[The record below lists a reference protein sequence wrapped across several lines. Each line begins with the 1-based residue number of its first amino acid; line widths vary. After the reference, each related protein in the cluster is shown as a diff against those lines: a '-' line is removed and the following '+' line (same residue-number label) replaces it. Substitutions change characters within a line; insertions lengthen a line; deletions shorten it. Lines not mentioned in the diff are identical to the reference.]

1 MSEQQTDTILEL
13 RTLARKA
20 FITFR
25 EQDAARLREA
35 ADELE
40 RLRAALDTAWKLS
53 VRAQAELDNGELSEV
68 NGSLVEIA
76 ELAAAHAALAKE
88 GTK

>member
-40 RLRAALDTAWKLS
+40 RLRAALTYVAGFPGADPLTGQLAVTAA
-53 VRAQAELDNGELSEV
+53 R
-68 NGSLVEIA
+68 
-76 ELAAAHAALAKE
+76 AALKGANLAEKS
-88 GTK
+88 

>member
-1 MSEQQTDTILEL
+1 MSEKQSDVVLEL

-35 ADELE
+35 ADEFE
-40 RLRAALDTAWKLS
+40 RLRSALKYIAGLPGADPLTGQLAVTAARAALKGANL
-53 VRAQAELDNGELSEV
+53 AENS
-68 NGSLVEIA
+68 
-76 ELAAAHAALAKE
+76 
-88 GTK
+88 

>member
-35 ADELE
+35 ADALE